1 VDLGGDPVKTLA
13 VAPAAHGS
21 APRARPV
28 RRVLGAAVLVLLL
41 AGGCASPAERDGT
54 AAATTA
60 PTTSSPTVTSQ
71 DTEALRRVQL
81 EVERLCMT
89 EFPEHCAGVAL
100 VLGQKVAA
108 IEVEPLGNS
117 PGPEELAEFRRRLE
131 RTTGEKLSDE
141 VFALFVEAY
150 EQLPEP
156 TPERLAELAAGLGIP
171 GLDLSGRD
179 RLVVYRRP
187 LAALDAAVRQRFPD
201 LAADLR
207 FADAKYSFKYLDALG
222 RRILTEQA
230 GKGINISE
238 VSPAFDGSGVQVVT
252 PDARRARR
260 QLQRRYGPAV
270 IVLEGP

>member
-1 VDLGGDPVKTLA
+1 
-13 VAPAAHGS
+13 
-21 APRARPV
+21 
-28 RRVLGAAVLVLLL
+28 VLGAAVLVLLL

-60 PTTSSPTVTSQ
+60 PTTSNPTVTSQ

-108 IEVEPLGNS
+108 IEVEPLGKS
-117 PGPEELAEFRRRLE
+117 PGPEE
-131 RTTGEKLSDE
+131 
-141 VFALFVEAY
+141 
-150 EQLPEP
+150 
-156 TPERLAELAAGLGIP
+156 LAELAAGLGIP
-171 GLDLSGRD
+171 GLDLSGRA

-207 FADAKYSFKYLDALG
+207 FADARYSFKYLDALG

-230 GKGINISE
+230 GNGINISE
-238 VSPAFDGSGVQVVT
+238 VSPEFDGSGVQVVT
-252 PDARRARR
+252 RT
-260 QLQRRYGPAV
+260 PAAPA
-270 IVLEGP
+270 GSSSGGTGRP